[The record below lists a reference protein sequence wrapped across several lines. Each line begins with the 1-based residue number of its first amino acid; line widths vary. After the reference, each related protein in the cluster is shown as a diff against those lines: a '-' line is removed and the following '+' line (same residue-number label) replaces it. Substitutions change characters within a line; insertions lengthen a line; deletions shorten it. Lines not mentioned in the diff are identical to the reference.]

1 MTRLAAS
8 FPCVWFVPPTPVL
21 LGGNQHAGVHVMVG
35 HLPCELLTFSSRPL
49 AQTQHRERARKRP
62 QTFLSSGMRAH
73 GTHGPQA
80 LQQLELCS
88 GLCGRPSTKSPCNWE
103 FAPSSHYLGRED
115 PLEKGQAPHSSILR
129 LPSGSAGKESAFSAG
144 DLGSIPGLGRS
155 LEK

>member
-1 MTRLAAS
+1 
-8 FPCVWFVPPTPVL
+8 
-21 LGGNQHAGVHVMVG
+21 MVG